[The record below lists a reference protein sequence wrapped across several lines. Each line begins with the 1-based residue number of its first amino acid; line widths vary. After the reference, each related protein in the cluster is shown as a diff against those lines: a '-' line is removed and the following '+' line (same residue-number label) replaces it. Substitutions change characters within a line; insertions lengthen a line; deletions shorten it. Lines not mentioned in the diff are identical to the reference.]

1 MLSVTVGSLAD
12 QFTGDAFAIAG
23 SSSGLADREGNSF
36 CGSGELTCTGVL
48 ASDGFADPS
57 DVQYT
62 VSPSDSDV
70 PLPDCELPLPVRG
83 DGGEDP
89 VIIADPIVDDPKAVE
104 PVRPPDCDLPPAI
117 LGDGG
122 DDPVVITDPVV
133 VDPIPEDLIPVDPIV
148 VHPVD
153 LRVQFV
159 SSDQGWAAYYYRVG
173 PDGLVQDVSVV
184 ATYDEPTVAAFVAE
198 HREDPS
204 VQIFDDGGSW
214 FVTGFPWELAPP
226 VPEQSNVWN
235 LLERVDDAVM
245 PMGPSADDVGEPWA
259 VEDPPVDM
267 CDFPPATP
275 MSLAPVASTA
285 GPADAASTYGRGGDL
300 AMAAAW
306 LNSHPGPEPEVSQL
320 PGAKRRGR

>member
-1 MLSVTVGSLAD
+1 MLSVTVGSLAG
-12 QFTGDAFAIAG
+12 QSTAGAAAIDG
-23 SSSGLADREGNSF
+23 RSGA
-36 CGSGELTCTGVL
+36 
-48 ASDGFADPS
+48 GFADSS
-57 DVQYT
+57 DVECT
-62 VSPSDSDV
+62 VA
-70 PLPDCELPLPVRG
+70 L
-83 DGGEDP
+83 
-89 VIIADPIVDDPKAVE
+89 
-104 PVRPPDCDLPPAI
+104 PDCDL
-117 LGDGG
+117 
-122 DDPVVITDPVV
+122 TF
-133 VDPIPEDLIPVDPIV
+133 PIPGESGEYHD
-148 VHPVD
+148 
-153 LRVQFV
+153 
-159 SSDQGWAAYYYRVG
+159 
-173 PDGLVQDVSVV
+173 
-184 ATYDEPTVAAFVAE
+184 
-198 HREDPS
+198 DPS

-285 GPADAASTYGRGGDL
+285 GSADAASAYGRGGDL

>member
-1 MLSVTVGSLAD
+1 MLSVTVGSIAD

-23 SSSGLADREGNSF
+23 SSSGLADREGNPF

-70 PLPDCELPLPVRG
+70 PLPDCELPLPVR
-83 DGGEDP
+83 
-89 VIIADPIVDDPKAVE
+89 
-104 PVRPPDCDLPPAI
+104 
-117 LGDGG
+117 GDGG